1 MKTINLNEQT
11 NILNRRQFVLGLGAA
26 TALAGIG
33 NVGSA
38 LAKGSVKPN
47 ANSDLLIIDVQNC
60 FLPGGTLPV
69 KGGNEIIPIINGLGR
84 KFANV
89 VFTQDWHTKHHA
101 SSASTHPGKKPFQ
114 TIKLSYGTQ
123 VLWPDHCVQGSKDA
137 ELSAE
142 LDIPH
147 AQLIIRKGY
156 HNEVDSYSTFVSAD
170 KKTKTGLTGY
180 LMERGL
186 TKVYVCG
193 LATDFCVSWS
203 AIDARA
209 ADLQVSVI
217 EDAVRGIDINGS
229 VAAAWASMRKSG
241 VARIRSSDIV

>member
-1 MKTINLNEQT
+1 MSKPISSTGGNSSW
-11 NILNRRQFVLGLGAA
+11 GAA

-38 LAKGSVKPN
+38 LAKGSVKPD
-47 ANSDLLIIDVQNC
+47 ANSVLLIIDVQNC

-123 VLWPDHCVQGSKDA
+123 VLWPDHCVQGGKDA
-137 ELSAE
+137 ELSAG

-147 AQLIIRKGY
+147 A
-156 HNEVDSYSTFVSAD
+156 
-170 KKTKTGLTGY
+170 
-180 LMERGL
+180 
-186 TKVYVCG
+186 
-193 LATDFCVSWS
+193 
-203 AIDARA
+203 
-209 ADLQVSVI
+209 
-217 EDAVRGIDINGS
+217 
-229 VAAAWASMRKSG
+229 
-241 VARIRSSDIV
+241 